1 MNSISSENKSKL
13 QKAIKDKIFSVVSE
27 CGKELGKPVF
37 VIGGYVRDAILQRPS
52 KDIDFV
58 IAGSGI
64 ELAQLIAKKIK
75 ASKVSIFKNY
85 GTAMISHHGYDLE
98 FVGARKESY
107 NRDSRNPIVE
117 DGTLED
123 DQKRRDFTINA
134 MAISLNKENY
144 GELIDPFGGVEHL
157 EGGIIKTP
165 LDPDITFSD
174 DPLRMMRAVRFASQL
189 KFSIDSESFKALRDN
204 KDRIKIIS
212 QERITDELN
221 KIILSNHP
229 STGFKALFSTGIL
242 HNIFPEMA
250 ALHGV
255 EKKDGKMHKDNF
267 YHTLEV
273 LENILPNTN
282 DLWLRWAAIMHDIA
296 KPPTKRF
303 HPKAG
308 WTFHGH
314 EDKGARMV
322 PGIFKRMKLP
332 LDHKMKF
339 VQKMVQLHLRP
350 IALTKEIVTD
360 SALRRLLFDANE
372 DLESLMT
379 LCKADITSKNEE
391 KVKRYLARFTEV
403 EIKIKEVEERDKIRN
418 WQPPITGEI
427 IIKTFNL
434 SPCKAIGDIKDAIKE
449 AILEGEIENNYE
461 SAFNYMLEKGKEL
474 GLTAETDTK

>member
-1 MNSISSENKSKL
+1 VNSISSENKKKV
-13 QKAIKDKIFSVVSE
+13 QKVIHDKVFRIVAE
-27 CGKELGKPVF
+27 CGEELGKPVF
-37 VIGGYVRDAILQRPS
+37 VIGGYVRDVILERPS

-64 ELAQLIAKKIK
+64 ALAELVAKKLK
-75 ASKVSIFKNY
+75 ATKVSFFKTY
-85 GTAMISHHGYDLE
+85 GTAMIHYKGFDLE

-107 NRDSRNPIVE
+107 KRESRNPIVE

-123 DQKRRDFTINA
+123 DQRRRDFTINA
-134 MAISLNKENY
+134 MAISLNKDNY
-144 GELIDPFGGVEHL
+144 GTLIDPFGGIDHL
-157 EGGIIKTP
+157 EEGIIKTP
-165 LDPDITFSD
+165 LGPDVTFSD

-189 KFSIDSESFKALRDN
+189 NFNIDPEVFKALKVN
-204 KDRIKIIS
+204 KDRIKIIT
-212 QERITDELN
+212 QERITDEMN

-229 STGFKALFSTGIL
+229 SIGFKSLFSSGIL
-242 HNIFPEMA
+242 QIIFPEMA
-250 ALHGV
+250 DLQGV
-255 EKKDGKMHKDNF
+255 ENKNGKTHKDNF

-303 HPKAG
+303 HPKVG

-322 PGIFKRMKLP
+322 PIIFKRMKLP

-360 SALRRLLFDANE
+360 SALRRLLFDADQ
-372 DLESLMT
+372 DLDPLMK
-379 LCKADITSKNEE
+379 LCRADITSKNET
-391 KVKRYLARFTEV
+391 KVKKYLERFSEV
-403 EIKIKEVEERDKIRN
+403 EIKIKKVEERDRIRN
-418 WQPPITGEI
+418 WQPPVSGEV

-434 SPCKAIGDIKDAIKE
+434 KPCKHIGNIKDAIKE
-449 AILEGEIENNYE
+449 AILEGEIENNYD
-461 SAFNYMLEKGKEL
+461 AAYNFMLIKGEEL
-474 GLTAETDTK
+474 GLIAQTN

>member
-1 MNSISSENKSKL
+1 VNSISSENKKKI
-13 QKAIKDKIFSVVSE
+13 QKIIHDKVFRVVSE
-27 CGKELGKPVF
+27 CGEELGKPVF
-37 VIGGYVRDAILQRPS
+37 VIGGYVRDVILGRPS

-64 ELAQLIAKKIK
+64 ALAELVAKKLE
-75 ASKVSIFKNY
+75 ATKVSFFKTY
-85 GTAMISHHGYDLE
+85 GTAMIHHKGFDLE

-107 NRDSRNPIVE
+107 KRESRNPIVE

-134 MAISLNKENY
+134 MAISLNKDNY
-144 GELIDPFGGVEHL
+144 GTLIDPFGGVDHL
-157 EGGIIKTP
+157 EEGIIKTP

-189 KFSIDSESFKALRDN
+189 NFNIDSEVFKALKVN
-204 KDRIKIIS
+204 KDRIKIIT
-212 QERITDELN
+212 QERITDEIN

-229 STGFKALFSTGIL
+229 SIGFKSLFSSDIL
-242 HNIFPEMA
+242 HIIFPEMA
-250 ALHGV
+250 DLQGV
-255 EKKDGKMHKDNF
+255 ENINGKTHKDNF

-296 KPPTKRF
+296 KPTTKRF

-322 PGIFKRMKLP
+322 PIIFKRMKLP

-360 SALRRLLFDANE
+360 SALRRLLFDADQ
-372 DLESLMT
+372 DLEALMK
-379 LCKADITSKNEE
+379 LCRADITSKNET
-391 KVKRYLARFTEV
+391 KVKKYLERFAEV
-403 EIKIKEVEERDKIRN
+403 EIKIKKVEERDKIRN
-418 WQPPITGEI
+418 WQPPVSGEV

-434 SPCKAIGDIKDAIKE
+434 KPCKHIGDIKDAIKE
-449 AILEGEIENNYE
+449 AILEGEIENNYD
-461 SAFNYMLEKGKEL
+461 AAYNFMLVKGKEL
-474 GLTAETDTK
+474 GLTAAN

>member
-1 MNSISSENKSKL
+1 MNSISSENKAKL
-13 QKAIKDKIFSVVSE
+13 RKAIENEIFSIVSE
-27 CGKELGKPVF
+27 CGKELDKPVF
-37 VIGGYVRDAILQRPS
+37 VIGGYVRDVILQRPS

-64 ELAQLIAKKIK
+64 KLAELVAKKLG
-75 ASKVSIFKNY
+75 ATKVSLFKTY
-85 GTAMISHHGYDLE
+85 GTAMINHKGFDLE

-107 NRDSRNPIVE
+107 NRESRNPIVE

-134 MAISLNKENY
+134 MAISLNKENF
-144 GELIDPFGGVEHL
+144 GALIDPFGGIEHL
-157 EGGIIKTP
+157 EEGIIKTP

-189 KFSIDSESFKALRDN
+189 NFNIDSLAFKALKVN
-204 KDRIKIIS
+204 KDRIKIIT

-221 KIILSNHP
+221 KIILSNNP
-229 STGFKALFSTGIL
+229 SIGFKSLFSAGIL
-242 HNIFPEMA
+242 HIIFPEMA
-250 ALHGV
+250 ALQGV
-255 EKKDGKMHKDNF
+255 EKKNGKMHKDNF

-322 PGIFKRMKLP
+322 PGIFKKMKLP

-360 SALRRLLFDANE
+360 SALRRLLFDADK
-372 DLESLMT
+372 DLEALMT

-391 KVKRYLARFTEV
+391 KVKRYLARFAEV

-418 WQPPITGEI
+418 WQPPISGEVI
-427 IIKTFNL
+427 IETFNL
-434 SPCKAIGDIKDAIKE
+434 KPCKHIGNIKDAIKE
-449 AILEGEIENNYE
+449 AILEGEIENDYDAAYN
-461 SAFNYMLEKGKEL
+461 FMLEKGKEL
-474 GLTAETDTK
+474 GLTAETK